1 MNCIDIKNLSIEFVT
16 EYQNSL
22 RKSLIFKSEIKT
34 LKALKNINLMISNGE
49 KVAIVGHNGSGKTT
63 LLKTISNIYSPTK
76 GEITVVGK
84 SFSLID
90 VTMGLDE
97 EITGY
102 ENIYLMG
109 AQNLISKKFIDLN
122 LKNICEFSELGESLN
137 RDVRTYSAG
146 MKTRLAASVFINLK
160 PDILICD
167 EFLSAGDEK
176 FQNKFENQM
185 KIILKDIGIFI
196 LATHNQKT
204 IKQYCTRVITLSNG
218 EILSDERI

>member
-1 MNCIDIKNLSIEFVT
+1 
-16 EYQNSL
+16 
-22 RKSLIFKSEIKT
+22 
-34 LKALKNINLMISNGE
+34 
-49 KVAIVGHNGSGKTT
+49 
-63 LLKTISNIYSPTK
+63 
-76 GEITVVGK
+76 
-84 SFSLID
+84 
-90 VTMGLDE
+90 
-97 EITGY
+97 
-102 ENIYLMG
+102 
-109 AQNLISKKFIDLN
+109 
-122 LKNICEFSELGESLN
+122 
-137 RDVRTYSAG
+137 

-204 IKQYCTRVITLSNG
+204 IKQYCTRVITLSHG